1 MDKQDRESAIAQYK
15 ERKSACGVY
24 AVICTATGEAWVG
37 ISRNLAAQKNSLWFT
52 LKSGS
57 GPFQSL
63 LAAWAAHG
71 ESAFRFEELDRLKD
85 DFSMILRADEL
96 RKRQKLWLERLQA
109 LPI

>member
-1 MDKQDRESAIAQYK
+1 MDKQDRKTAIAQYK
-15 ERKSACGVY
+15 ERKAANGIY

-37 ISRNLAAQKNSLWFT
+37 ISRNLEAQKNSLWFT

-63 LAAWAAHG
+63 LTAWAQHG
-71 ESAFRFEELDRLKD
+71 EREFRFEELDRLKD
-85 DFSMILRADEL
+85 DFSLMLRSDEL
-96 RKRQKLWLERLQA
+96 RKRQKLWLERLRA

>member
-1 MDKQDRESAIAQYK
+1 MDKQERKSAVAQFK

-37 ISRNLAAQKNSLWFT
+37 TSRNLEAQKNSMWFT
-52 LKSGS
+52 LNTGS

-71 ESAFRFEELDRLKD
+71 EREFRFEELDRLKD
-85 DFSMILRADEL
+85 DFSTILRADEL